1 MTIDEICQL
10 VTKAHDR
17 GRAPLVVVSEGFTL
31 KDMDEAYSDKGLDA
45 FNRPRLGGISEIL
58 APEIERITGI
68 ETRATVLGHIQRGGS
83 PSGFDRVLATRL
95 GLHAAD
101 AVVDGAWGQ
110 MVALKGT
117 DIVRV
122 PFIEALGELNQVP
135 QYRYEEAAA
144 LFG

>member
-1 MTIDEICQL
+1 M
-10 VTKAHDR
+10 
-17 GRAPLVVVSEGFTL
+17 
-31 KDMDEAYSDKGLDA
+31 
-45 FNRPRLGGISEIL
+45 
-58 APEIERITGI
+58 
-68 ETRATVLGHIQRGGS
+68 
-83 PSGFDRVLATRL
+83 LATRL

>member
-1 MTIDEICQL
+1 MSDTIINQRQIHWFPGHMAKTLRMMEREIRNVDCVLQ
-10 VTKAHDR
+10 V
-17 GRAPLVVVSEGFTL
+17 
-31 KDMDEAYSDKGLDA
+31 LDA
-45 FNRPRLGGISEIL
+45 RIPLSSLN
-58 APEIERITGI
+58 PEIERITGI

-83 PSGFDRVLATRL
+83 PSGFDRGLATRL